1 MIKVDKGLAKI
12 QGDIASITAEGVVML
27 RAMHS
32 LVVERFG
39 KNLEM
44 LYISRCLKWLNLK
57 TLKQMKIQMRRIRY
71 GKET

>member
-1 MIKVDKGLAKI
+1 MIKVDKGLVNI

-39 KNLEM
+39 KKLEM
-44 LYISRCLKWLNLK
+44 LYISRCLKWQNPK

>member
-1 MIKVDKGLAKI
+1 MIKVDKGLTKI

-27 RAMHS
+27 HAMHS

-39 KNLEM
+39 KESGDA
-44 LYISRCLKWLNLK
+44 ICRCLKWQNPK
-57 TLKQMKIQMRRIRY
+57 MLKQMKIQMRRIRY